1 MWKATRQ
8 VTRRSFLTAGSV
20 AAVAAAA
27 VAVEV
32 DAGQATAEEASN
44 IAVVNAFCAASVV
57 PFAWE
62 KVAMPLTSDRKYRAS
77 QNVPLVE
84 RPDAI
89 VEFLKSFA
97 GNATSVGFDI
107 I

>member
-1 MWKATRQ
+1 
-8 VTRRSFLTAGSV
+8 
-20 AAVAAAA
+20 
-27 VAVEV
+27 
-32 DAGQATAEEASN
+32 
-44 IAVVNAFCAASVV
+44 
-57 PFAWE
+57 
-62 KVAMPLTSDRKYRAS
+62 MPLISDRKYRAS

-84 RPDAI
+84 GPDAI